1 MGCKRELSEIISG
14 HQRAA
19 APRKV
24 TLWCT
29 PLRCRTP
36 TSPSMTTGSSR
47 AAFDFLYKVCTAE
60 KKQLKRLSQNS
71 SFPVSHRIQDFVAP
85 QSALKKKTFGS
96 LLRTSLCA
104 PRRAIHNAKHS
115 FKAPPKLFLHTYFL
129 EAVYSRLAFTFWPN
143 S

>member
-60 KKQLKRLSQNS
+60 KTAQTFVPKQQFSSLSPHPGLCCS
-71 SFPVSHRIQDFVAP
+71 SVRF
-85 QSALKKKTFGS
+85 KKKTFGS
-96 LLRTSLCA
+96 LLRTGLCA

-115 FKAPPKLFLHTYFL
+115 FKAPLELFFAHLLFGSG
-129 EAVYSRLAFTFWPN
+129 V
-143 S
+143 

>member
-60 KKQLKRLSQNS
+60 KTAQTFVPKQQFSSLSPHPGLCCS
-71 SFPVSHRIQDFVAP
+71 SVRF
-85 QSALKKKTFGS
+85 KKKNPLAHFYAQACARHAAQFTTRS
-96 LLRTSLCA
+96 IVLR
-104 PRRAIHNAKHS
+104 
-115 FKAPPKLFLHTYFL
+115 LHLNFFCTP
-129 EAVYSRLAFTFWPN
+129 TFWKRCIVA
-143 S
+143 